1 MAFTDGTFTTAKQNG
16 PRRKAFPFMQSATP
30 DITACVYDRNMVVY
44 PVTSYS
50 PGLADRTSVTNL
62 LTYSEAFDN
71 AAWTKT
77 SATVSANTVAN
88 PMDAATTAD
97 SLLEAAASAEH
108 TITQAGTIAAS
119 AATFSVCVKALGRNY
134 CRLKI
139 TDSAASAK
147 AAFFDLST
155 GVVGTVDSGATSA
168 IVQVASGWYRC
179 SITFTSPAAGAAT
192 CSIQPSTDG
201 STVSYLGTTSTGLYL
216 FGAQL
221 QQLSSASAYA
231 ATTSAT
237 RTISAPNLE
246 INETLDGSDPFAYL
260 VGESEVDAASGV
272 GYFRRTHARIPGSQT
287 NYPGSRYIGFPTITN
302 KYGSSST
309 LTVGIL
315 PQGPTGTSFGAGYYM
330 NGSAYTS
337 GDNKL
342 YRTKLI
348 TGTVYAKAT
357 AGTFTITYGANTTA
371 ALNYNDSAATIKTAV
386 DALASVTADGITT
399 TWVNNL
405 STNGT
410 MAITITIVGTIPTN
424 WPKYFTMTA
433 TGLTVSTS
441 KNPVTTIVTG
451 NLQYIYLPDHH
462 TITSHGFDTAKRLV
476 LGNNGTNLAV
486 AESGSWGSIDANTIW
501 FATVGGTT
509 TGYAS
514 FAGDFTADIDPSGVR
529 LVRTRTVETFSLP
542 GVTTGITTPA
552 DITVSTGMQNPTDFY
567 YALANSTGWQ
577 TYETQGPAKW
587 NDSQIYRLETTE
599 VNLSDFY

>member
-1 MAFTDGTFTTAKQNG
+1 
-16 PRRKAFPFMQSATP
+16 
-30 DITACVYDRNMVVY
+30 
-44 PVTSYS
+44 
-50 PGLADRTSVTNL
+50 
-62 LTYSEAFDN
+62 
-71 AAWTKT
+71 
-77 SATVSANTVAN
+77 
-88 PMDAATTAD
+88 
-97 SLLEAAASAEH
+97 
-108 TITQAGTIAAS
+108 
-119 AATFSVCVKALGRNY
+119 
-134 CRLKI
+134 
-139 TDSAASAK
+139 
-147 AAFFDLST
+147 
-155 GVVGTVDSGATSA
+155 
-168 IVQVASGWYRC
+168 
-179 SITFTSPAAGAAT
+179 
-192 CSIQPSTDG
+192 
-201 STVSYLGTTSTGLYL
+201 
-216 FGAQL
+216 L

-287 NYPGSRYIGFPTITN
+287 NYPGSRYIGFPSLYN
-302 KYGSSST
+302 KAGSSST
-309 LTVGIL
+309 LTTVDV
-315 PQGPTGTSFGAGYYM
+315 PTGISLGNGYYL
-330 NGSAYTS
+330 GGAAYTS
-337 GDNKL
+337 GDQKI
-342 YRTKLI
+342 YRTKAI
-348 TGTVYAKAT
+348 TATTYAKAS

-399 TWVNNL
+399 TWTNYL
-405 STNGT
+405 STAGYLIVT
-410 MAITITIVGTIPTN
+410 ITITGVVPSN

-441 KNPVTTIVTG
+441 KNPVTIVSTG
-451 NLQYIYLPDHH
+451 NIQFIYLPDHH
-462 TITSHGFDTAKRLV
+462 TITSHGFDTAKRLAFV
-476 LGNNGTNLAV
+476 NTAGRLLAT
-486 AESGSWGSIDANTIW
+486 ASGSWGSIDANTIW
-501 FATVGGTT
+501 YPTLGDSTILAL
-509 TGYAS
+509 Y
-514 FAGDFTADIDPSGVR
+514 AGDYTADIDASGVR